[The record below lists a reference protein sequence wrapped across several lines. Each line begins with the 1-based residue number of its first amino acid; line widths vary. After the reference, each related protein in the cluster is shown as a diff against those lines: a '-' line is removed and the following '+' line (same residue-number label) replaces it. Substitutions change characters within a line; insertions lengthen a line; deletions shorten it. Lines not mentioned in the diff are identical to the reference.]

1 MQISRAR
8 GRIAKER
15 ASRGAARYRF
25 DDGASWNAGRGGVAI
40 GFTSPP
46 VVCPYFNVKVG
57 AEYAYEATSDRVLTN
72 VPARAYFASTELAFV
87 YDHYEFHDLVSSGL
101 RAELRFHF
109 GALAQVPRAQPRH
122 SSGVNVVGALPLTRS
137 TVLMARGFVG
147 VATMGNAVFLATVA
161 TFARRWLDR
170 AQAPH
175 RDDATTV

>member
-1 MQISRAR
+1 MVANVLGSHADLPRAGTDCEGEGEPR
-8 GRIAKER
+8 SGPI
-15 ASRGAARYRF
+15 
-25 DDGASWNAGRGGVAI
+25 
-40 GFTSPP
+40 P
-46 VVCPYFNVKVG
+46 VRR

-72 VPARAYFASTELAFV
+72 VPARAHFASTELAFV

-122 SSGVNVVGALPLTRS
+122 SSEVNVVGALPLTRS